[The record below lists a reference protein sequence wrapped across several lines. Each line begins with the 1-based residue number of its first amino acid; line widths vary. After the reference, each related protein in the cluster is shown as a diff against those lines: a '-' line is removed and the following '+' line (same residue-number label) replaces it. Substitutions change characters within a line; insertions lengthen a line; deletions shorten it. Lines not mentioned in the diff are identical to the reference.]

1 MLVVD
6 PDRPEVEPTPSTA
19 DVAVLDDS
27 AAVPETA
34 RAGRRADLGRRIWF
48 ATWPKVAAITI
59 GLFLWQ
65 LVVWSGWKPEYVLP
79 GPAKV
84 FAELGDL
91 IADGTVIEAVAI
103 TMRRAAIGFALA
115 LAIGIA
121 VGSVVASSKIVR
133 SAVGS
138 LITGIQTMP
147 SIVWF
152 PLAIL
157 LFRISEQ
164 AIMFVVAL
172 GAAPS
177 IANGLI
183 TGVDHAPP
191 ILLRA
196 GRAMGARGFTAYRH
210 VVLPASMPSFVG
222 GLKQGWAF
230 AWRSL
235 MAGELLVIIA
245 GEPSVGSLLQNY
257 RNLNNAAGLMA
268 MMIVILAIGILVD
281 TVFFGTL
288 DRWIRRRHGLL
299 AD

>member
-6 PDRPEVEPTPSTA
+6 PDTPEVEPAPATA
-19 DVAVLDDS
+19 DTAVLDDS
-27 AAVPETA
+27 AAVPDAA

-48 ATWPKVAAITI
+48 ATWPKVAAIAI

-91 IADGTVIEAVAI
+91 VADGTVGEAVTI
-103 TMRRAAIGFALA
+103 TLRRAALGFALA
-115 LAIGIA
+115 LAIGVV
-121 VGSVVASSKIVR
+121 VGSVVASSRIVR

-157 LFRISEQ
+157 LFKISEQ
-164 AIMFVVAL
+164 AIMFVVVL

-183 TGVDHAPP
+183 TGVDHVPP
-191 ILLRA
+191 ILLKA
-196 GRAMGARGFTAYRH
+196 GRAMGARGMSAYRH

-245 GEPSVGSLLQNY
+245 GSPSVGSLLQNY

-268 MMIVILAIGILVD
+268 MMIVILVIGIVVD
-281 TVFFGTL
+281 TLFFGTL